1 MYRLDKTT
9 FKHQTVQAADQST
22 DYWREKTAEE
32 RVRAATYLI
41 LSAYGML
48 ESGYPPMDK
57 SFFQFKNRP

>member
-1 MYRLDKTT
+1 MYRLDKTI

-22 DYWREKTAEE
+22 DYWKEKTAEE
-32 RVRAATYLI
+32 RLSAATYLI

-57 SFFQFKNRP
+57 SIFQFKIRP